1 MKNGQINLLNQRQEN
16 IIKNHG
22 IMTEDNGFYYMR
34 VRYYDPEIGRFISE
48 DPIGFEG
55 GDVNLMAYVGN
66 NPVLLI
72 DPNGLELRIY
82 NRPVDGGPL
91 SWIGAN
97 HAFLYSTEE
106 DIAWGTSGSSG
117 SGAQTD
123 ETRVINK

>member
-1 MKNGQINLLNQRQEN
+1 MALIQQHRLQL
-16 IIKNHG
+16 
-22 IMTEDNGFYYMR
+22 R
-34 VRYYDPEIGRFISE
+34 VNTDFAPYGLDEPYRVFISE